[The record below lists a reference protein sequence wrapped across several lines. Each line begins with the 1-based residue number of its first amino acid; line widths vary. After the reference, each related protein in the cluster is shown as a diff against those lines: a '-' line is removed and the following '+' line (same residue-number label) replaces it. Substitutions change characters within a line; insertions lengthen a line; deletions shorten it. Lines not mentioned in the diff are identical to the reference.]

1 MEMRPNG
8 RQKQSENA
16 TCTNLGVALRLD
28 GMSLT
33 IKQITNFDG
42 FPKAAELIEITG
54 TQALEASDRAI
65 YNHML
70 QIAHESG
77 KLTEADAEW
86 VVTLASLRR
95 ECSRHESNDRI
106 RASLRRIRRSEVIIR
121 YISPRTGKARI
132 LETNLLTFTD
142 TDEEDS
148 NEATI
153 EYSIPKR
160 LRAILERSNRW
171 GRIRCAVS
179 YAMTS
184 KYAIALYEMLCL
196 RANMHMCSE
205 SIAIQKFRDLLGV
218 PAGAYERGLD
228 FQRKVI
234 EPAVLE
240 VNKLS
245 DLSVVIDLKRRHA
258 RAPIDSVVM
267 GWGKKSG
274 IDFQEVQAELN
285 RSKVGRSA
293 RLKGQVEDVRPQIL
307 LPGLEAA
314 D

>member
-1 MEMRPNG
+1 
-8 RQKQSENA
+8 
-16 TCTNLGVALRLD
+16 
-28 GMSLT
+28 MSLT
-33 IKQITNFDG
+33 VNQITNFSG

-70 QIAHESG
+70 QIAHDSG
-77 KLTEADAEW
+77 KLTEPDAEW

-95 ECSRHESNDRI
+95 EASRHESNDRI
-106 RASLRRIRRSEVIIR
+106 RSSLRRIRRTEVVIR
-121 YISPRTGKARI
+121 YISQRTGKPRI

-148 NEATI
+148 PEATI
-153 EYSIPKR
+153 EFSIPKR
-160 LRAILERSNRW
+160 LRVILERSNRW

-196 RANMHMCSE
+196 RINMHQCIE
-205 SIAIQKFRDLLGV
+205 TIDIKKFRELLGV
-218 PAGAYERGLD
+218 PDGAYERGLD

-245 DLSVVIDLKRRHA
+245 DLSVVVDTRRRHA
-258 RAPIDSVVM
+258 RAPIDSIIM
-267 GWGKKSG
+267 AWSKKSG
-274 IDFQEVQAELN
+274 EEFSEVQRELS
-285 RSKVGRSA
+285 RSKVGRTA
-293 RLKGQVEDVRPQIL
+293 RLKGQVEAVRPQML
-307 LPGLEAA
+307 LPELPAA
-314 D
+314 AE

>member
-1 MEMRPNG
+1 M
-8 RQKQSENA
+8 
-16 TCTNLGVALRLD
+16 T
-28 GMSLT
+28 MSLT
-33 IKQITNFDG
+33 INQITNFHG

-54 TQALEASDRAI
+54 TQGLEASDRAI

-70 QIAHESG
+70 QIAHDSG
-77 KLTEADAEW
+77 RLTEPDAEW

-106 RASLRRIRRSEVIIR
+106 RDSLRRIRRTEVTIR
-121 YISPRTGKARI
+121 YISPRTGRPRI

-148 NEATI
+148 SEATI

-160 LRAILERSNRW
+160 LRVILERSNRW

-196 RANMHMCSE
+196 RANMDRCIE
-205 SIAIQKFRDLLGV
+205 TIEIGKFRELLGV
-218 PAGAYERGLD
+218 PSGTYDRGLD

-245 DLSVVIDLKRRHA
+245 DLSVSIDIKRRHA
-258 RAPIDSVVM
+258 RAPIDGIVM

-274 IDFQEVQAELN
+274 EDFGEVQKELN
-285 RSKVGRSA
+285 RSKVGRTA
-293 RLKGQVEDVRPQIL
+293 RLKGHVEQIRPSPIL
-307 LPGLEAA
+307 PELATLG
-314 D
+314 

>member
-1 MEMRPNG
+1 
-8 RQKQSENA
+8 
-16 TCTNLGVALRLD
+16 
-28 GMSLT
+28 MSLT
-33 IKQITNFDG
+33 INQITNFHG

-54 TQALEASDRAI
+54 THGLEASDRAI

-70 QIAHESG
+70 QIAHDSG
-77 KLTEADAEW
+77 KLTEPDAEW
-86 VVTLASLRR
+86 MVTLATLRR

-106 RASLRRIRRSEVIIR
+106 RDSLRRIRRTEVVIR
-121 YISPRTGKARI
+121 YISARTGKARI

-148 NEATI
+148 SEATI

-160 LRAILERSNRW
+160 LRVILERSNRW

-196 RANMHMCSE
+196 RANMDRCVE
-205 SIAIQKFRDLLGV
+205 TIDIQKFRDLLGV
-218 PAGAYERGLD
+218 PPGAYERGLD
-228 FQRKVI
+228 FQRKVV

-245 DLSVVIDLKRRHA
+245 DLSVAIDLKRRHA
-258 RAPIDSVVM
+258 RAPIASIVM
-267 GWGKKSG
+267 GWSKKSG
-274 IDFQEVQAELN
+274 EDFHEVQRELN
-285 RSKVGRSA
+285 RSKVGRTA
-293 RLKGQVEDVRPQIL
+293 RLRNQVEQVRTPMT
-307 LPGLEAA
+307 LPPLATAE
-314 D
+314 

>member
-1 MEMRPNG
+1 
-8 RQKQSENA
+8 
-16 TCTNLGVALRLD
+16 
-28 GMSLT
+28 MSLT
-33 IKQITNFDG
+33 VNQITNFHG

-70 QIAHESG
+70 QIAHDSG
-77 KLTEADAEW
+77 KLTEPDAEW
-86 VVTLASLRR
+86 TVTLASLRR
-95 ECSRHESNDRI
+95 EGSRHESNDRI
-106 RASLRRIRRSEVIIR
+106 RASLRRIRRTEVVIR
-121 YISPRTGKARI
+121 YISQRTGKPRI

-148 NEATI
+148 AEATI

-160 LRAILERSNRW
+160 LRVILERSNRW
-171 GRIRCAVS
+171 GRIRCTVS

-196 RANMHMCSE
+196 RINLHQCLE
-205 SIAIQKFRDLLGV
+205 TIDIKKFRELLGV
-218 PAGAYERGLD
+218 PDGAYDRGLD

-245 DLSVVIDLKRRHA
+245 DLSVVINPKRRHA
-258 RAPIDSVVM
+258 RAPIDSIVM
-267 GWGKKSG
+267 GWARKSG
-274 IDFQEVQAELN
+274 EDFSEVQKELS
-285 RSKVGRSA
+285 RSKVGRTA
-293 RLKGQVEDVRPQIL
+293 RLKGGIEAIRQKIV
-307 LPGLEAA
+307 LPPLPVATEGDRRDNAPPLPPFGASGLE
-314 D
+314 